1 MEERVCKRCL
11 MREMDAEGYFKN
23 LKEYIDNIE
32 EDLKADIALYEERL
46 SACKE
51 CDLLLSGMCRSCGC
65 YVELRAAM
73 KKNYCPNHK
82 W

>member
-11 MREMDAEGYFKN
+11 MREMDSQGYFKN
-23 LKEYIDNIE
+23 LKEYIDNIDE
-32 EDLKADIALYEERL
+32 ELKADNTLYEERL
-46 SACKE
+46 SICKE

-73 KKNYCPNHK
+73 KKNYCPKHM